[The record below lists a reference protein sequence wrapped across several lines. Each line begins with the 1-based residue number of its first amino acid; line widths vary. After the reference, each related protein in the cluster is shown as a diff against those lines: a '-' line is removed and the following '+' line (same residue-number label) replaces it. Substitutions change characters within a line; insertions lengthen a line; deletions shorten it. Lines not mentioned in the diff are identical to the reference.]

1 MDLKNL
7 FGTDPDTEV
16 VGTWVP
22 LLKTEDKDETGEK
35 TPPTRFL
42 IARRGNRIHSKMM
55 SELYKANRVTLE
67 NKDIDVSTKRDEE
80 LSIDAIARAILKGWE
95 NVVFDGKSL
104 EYSYENAVML
114 LQMSDFRAWI
124 MAHAGNMEL
133 FKIKQVEAAKNG

>member
-95 NVVFDGKSL
+95 NVVFDGKPL